1 MCQSSL
7 YLWLRRYFF
16 QNARF
21 SLAQRTWP
29 RALCYAWWN
38 NCPFLRF
45 VRLHFFQPNMVQLDQ
60 SCGEK
65 TWRTRSSGWG
75 YKMKA
80 SIWTH
85 WSVFPLSNK
94 AAYRILSVKFDVC
107 FLVISGIIQS
117 HDSHGLSSSGQRGV
131 CILPSWN
138 TYTTYFSMSI
148 LGSFSHWRWSNFTL
162 QVFKYAVGWL
172 HLSLV
177 LLCNYKKS
185 LASSSSIS
193 VSCFV
198 QAFFACISHP
208 TFIGD
213 LVPAS
218 LIVESCFKTSLSV
231 GTTVTKSDTA
241 AWYKNNNPTTRI
253 FWTFQIECY
262 GVETCWHWHMF
273 FWNLSKLG
281 KKSFLYNDKTM

>member
-1 MCQSSL
+1 ME
-7 YLWLRRYFF
+7 FF

-85 WSVFPLSNK
+85 WNAFPLSNK
-94 AAYRILSVKFDVC
+94 AAYGFCPSNLMSVFWL
-107 FLVISGIIQS
+107 F
-117 HDSHGLSSSGQRGV
+117 R
-131 CILPSWN
+131 
-138 TYTTYFSMSI
+138 
-148 LGSFSHWRWSNFTL
+148 GSFSLMILMVS
-162 QVFKYAVGWL
+162 L
-172 HLSLV
+172 HLGKEVYVYYHPGIHTQHIFQCHPWIVFPLEMIQFYIASIQICSWMV
-177 LLCNYKKS
+177 AKK
-185 LASSSSIS
+185 IS
-193 VSCFV
+193 RIFILHFCLMFRPS
-198 QAFFACISHP
+198 FFACISHP

-253 FWTFQIECY
+253 FWTFQIEC
-262 GVETCWHWHMF
+262 
-273 FWNLSKLG
+273 
-281 KKSFLYNDKTM
+281 